1 MVAKMQVRRS
11 LLPNYKN
18 FDVLNM
24 LRFSLWGPD
33 IFPKE
38 AFDELKARHPGKTS
52 LDALLDITPKLPE
65 DGTKDTGD
73 KSLNL
78 TNKVQKAT
86 QFLNTRRGNSK
97 RGTRA
102 GRNRNKPRNGP
113 QQQQYVRPQNTPQ
126 TQSGYNQ
133 PRSNQNGSAK
143 QPKKASKPFQKG
155 KQNNSQ

>member
-1 MVAKMQVRRS
+1 
-11 LLPNYKN
+11 
-18 FDVLNM
+18 M

-113 QQQQYVRPQNTPQ
+113 QQYVRPQSRNDAPQ
-126 TQSGYNQ
+126 TQSGYSQ
-133 PRSNQNGSAK
+133 PRSNQNRSAR
-143 QPKKASKPFQKG
+143 QPKKGGKPFQKG
-155 KQNNSQ
+155 IQSSSQ